1 MINVESRAQM
11 LEALSTPKSLHLI
24 AKEAFDV
31 ADKDNNGYIDRKEFE
46 ICVKNVSDFFGNL
59 TLINKQENEFD
70 RLDKDKNGIIDFLEF
85 KEYVKE
91 IVEQILFS

>member
-1 MINVESRAQM
+1 MISYESRDHL
-11 LEALSTPKSLHLI
+11 LEALSDPKTLHLI
-24 AKEAFDV
+24 VKEAFEI
-31 ADKDNNGYIDRKEFE
+31 ADKDNNGYIDKEEFE

-59 TLINKQENEFD
+59 TLFEEKENEFK
-70 RLDKDKNGIIDFLEF
+70 RLDKDNNGIIDFLEF

>member
-1 MINVESRAQM
+1 MISFESRAHI
-11 LEALSTPKSLHLI
+11 LEALSNPKSINLI

-31 ADKDNNGYIDRKEFE
+31 ADKDSNGYIDRKEFE
-46 ICVKNVSDFFGNL
+46 ICIKNVSDFFGNL
-59 TLINKQENEFD
+59 NIIDEKENEFE